1 MDRQAHPR
9 HDIQEEEAA
18 LKKALRDR
26 EGRRRKKAA
35 PFYLKAI
42 KWTVGLALV
51 AGVVYFVSQNAGVAF
66 DERAI
71 GVVNFSDLSPAGR
84 KKALRAANDARCS
97 CGCGL
102 GLAECVSTDKT
113 CPIREGNIERIR
125 TMVREASAL

>member
-1 MDRQAHPR
+1 VKKNARD
-9 HDIQEEEAA
+9 QE
-18 LKKALRDR
+18 
-26 EGRRRKKAA
+26 RRRRQKAA

-51 AGVVYFVSQNAGVAF
+51 AGVGYFISQNAGVAF

-71 GVVNFSDLSPAGR
+71 GVVNFSDLSPKG
-84 KKALRAANDARCS
+84 KKTALKAANEARCS

-113 CPIREGNIERIR
+113 CPIRDGNIERIR
-125 TMVREASAL
+125 TMVRDAGNL